1 MSILSFIGYE
11 ICKGTVNMKN
21 RFLSYISLAIVIALL
36 SSCASIPT
44 LPDKVEDISGF
55 ENYMNNLVKSG
66 TPPGMSLVVVKNDSI
81 IYSKGFG
88 WADEPRKI
96 LATPNTVY
104 HWWSITKIAT
114 AIAILQLQ
122 ERGKLSLNDPVVR
135 YLPFFDVKYPSDTS
149 KQVTILNL
157 LNHTSGLPD
166 PSAFT
171 FVRWVHHDGDPP
183 VNQTDFIRKVLPD
196 YSKLK
201 FEPGDH
207 SEYSNI
213 GYMVLGAIIEKV
225 TGMIYED
232 YIRQNIL
239 QPLGMNH
246 TDFLY
251 MKETK
256 SDEAAGAHPT
266 FNLMTPLLYIMAPS
280 YVREIDWSHLWM
292 ERVYTDQTPST
303 GLIGPA
309 TDAARLAAAYL
320 NGGVLDGRRILS
332 QGSITTMT
340 FEGQIKEKNED
351 SLNYHRQG
359 ICWQIYGKS
368 GRWVLTHD
376 GGGPGFSTK
385 IQLYP
390 DEHLG
395 FVLFTNDVTCEPW
408 KIINLA
414 ASLKW

>member
-1 MSILSFIGYE
+1 
-11 ICKGTVNMKN
+11 MKN
-21 RFLSYISLAIVIALL
+21 QYLSYISFTIVFALF
-36 SSCASIPT
+36 SSCASIPK
-44 LPDKVEDISGF
+44 LPDKVENISEF
-55 ENYMNNLVKSG
+55 EEYMNKLVESG
-66 TPPGMSLVVVKNDSI
+66 TPPGMSLAVVKDDSI

-96 LATPNTVY
+96 HATPNTVY
-104 HWWSITKIAT
+104 HWWSCTKIAT

-122 ERGKLSLNDPVVR
+122 ERGNLSLNDPVVR
-135 YLPFFDVKYPSDTS
+135 HLPFFEVKYPSDTS

-166 PSAFT
+166 PSLFT
-171 FVRWVHHDGDPP
+171 FIRWIHHDGDPP
-183 VNQTDFIRKVLPD
+183 INQTELVKKVLPD

-225 TGMIYED
+225 TGITYED

-239 QPLGMNH
+239 RPLGMNH

-251 MKETK
+251 TK
-256 SDEAAGAHPT
+256 IMELDEAAGAHPT
-266 FNLMTPLLYIMAPS
+266 FNLMTPLLPIMAIS
-280 YVREIDWSHLWM
+280 YIRGLDWGHLWM

-303 GLIGPA
+303 GLIGSVS
-309 TDAARLAAAYL
+309 DAARLASAYL
-320 NGGVLDGRRILS
+320 NGGVLSGQRILS
-332 QGSITTMT
+332 QESITTMT
-340 FEGQIKEKNED
+340 YESQVKAKNED
-351 SLNYHRQG
+351 SLNYRRQG
-359 ICWQIYGKS
+359 IGWQIYRKS

-395 FVLFTNDVTCEPW
+395 FVLFTNDATCETW
-408 KIINLA
+408 KIVNLA
-414 ASLKW
+414 GTLKW